1 MTPFADWEDQ
11 RIVTAKRVEE
21 AVLGFHDSLIRAS
34 KTREKVAL
42 LMDVDHRLE
51 HLTAYNRFAVQLKIL
66 SFRHTRIWQV
76 NWEGCSVA
84 GSVAEP
90 VD

>member
-1 MTPFADWEDQ
+1 
-11 RIVTAKRVEE
+11 
-21 AVLGFHDSLIRAS
+21 
-34 KTREKVAL
+34 
-42 LMDVDHRLE
+42 MDVDHRLE
-51 HLTAYNRFAVQLKIL
+51 HLTVYNRLAVQLKIL